1 MLSRGGVLQVVS
13 DNNFK
18 SGFNRCVHKACRACK
33 HLLQRSLSLKCP
45 GSWGSVYDH
54 NLARGLR
61 TIFKRHETLFEGIG
75 GEYQPDLAANC
86 RTIRDFDD
94 AITRVS
100 FGWPSV
106 DAYYVGSGSDQVLCS
121 STHMLMGSCG
131 TIDHSIIIQM
141 SMSILILVCYS
152 Y

>member
-1 MLSRGGVLQVVS
+1 MFPGLVNILVKSTLSRGGVLQVVS

-18 SGFNRCVHKACRACK
+18 SGFDRCVHKASGACK
-33 HLLQRSLSLKCP
+33 HLLQRSFVLKCP
-45 GSWGSVYDH
+45 GSWCSVYDH

-106 DAYYVGSGSDQVLCS
+106 DAYYAGSGSDQVLCS
-121 STHMLMGSCG
+121 LNTHAYGLVRHY
-131 TIDHSIIIQM
+131 DHFFRY
-141 SMSILILVCYS
+141 LF
-152 Y
+152 